1 MVLGKPGAWR
11 AGFAFVDESGSSA
24 MVSYFEKYLDARKK
38 VRGEDKNKFLK
49 KIFINSYIENKPHSR

>member
-1 MVLGKPGAWR
+1 MAKGH
-11 AGFAFVDESGSSA
+11 ESGSSA